1 MSLAG
6 EIGDLATAVGNKFRD
21 LTVTVAQISNATTL
35 TRTILQRT
43 TGAQIRSDIGAGT
56 SDLAIGTTGSTAMA
70 GNKTA
75 ADLGGL
81 QLGSSG
87 STAAAGNHT
96 HTAAA
101 LGVADVDGS
110 AVGIWLGTVAS
121 LPGTGTTGYIY
132 FTY

>member
-1 MSLAG
+1 MAWVP
-6 EIGDLATAVGNKFRD
+6 VGNVKGPQGD
-21 LTVTVAQISNATTL
+21 PGTPGTT
-35 TRTILQRT
+35 TWAGITDKP
-43 TGAQIRSDIGAGT
+43 AYIGAGT
-56 SDLAIGTTGSTAMA
+56 SQANARSAIGAGTSNLAVGTSASDAMA

-96 HTAAA
+96 HTASA
-101 LGVADVDGS
+101 LGVADVEGS

>member
-1 MSLAG
+1 MSVVG
-6 EIGDLATAVGNKFRD
+6 EISDLATAVGNKFRD
-21 LTVTVAQISNATTL
+21 LTITVSKLSDATTL

-56 SDLAIGTTGSTAMA
+56 SDLAIGTSGSTAMA

-81 QLGSSG
+81 QLGSTG

-96 HTAAA
+96 HSGYATAT
-101 LGVADVDGS
+101 GS
-110 AVGIWLGTVAS
+110 AVGVWLGTTAS
-121 LPGTGTTGYIY
+121 LPGTGTTGIIY
-132 FTY
+132 FSY